1 MTSPVPN
8 GWRVIS
14 QRYGERLM
22 PDGNFH
28 DVAEVTIQATD
39 GASTTLAIPMSQY
52 NPDNVVNQGNYW
64 YEQHAAVAAIGNQ

>member
-1 MTSPVPN
+1 MTSPTPN

-39 GASTTLAIPMSQY
+39 GASTTLAIPMGQY
-52 NPDNVVNQGNYW
+52 TPDNVIAQGNYW
-64 YEQHAAVAAIGNQ
+64 YERHTAVSAIGNQ